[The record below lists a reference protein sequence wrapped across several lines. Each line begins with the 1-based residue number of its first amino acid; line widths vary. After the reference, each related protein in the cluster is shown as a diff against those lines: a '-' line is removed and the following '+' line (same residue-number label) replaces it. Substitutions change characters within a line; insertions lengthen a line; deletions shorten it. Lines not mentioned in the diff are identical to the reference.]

1 MEVNGSKEISDEF
14 NNIQRETTPNVLLE
28 WAEKIE
34 QNAKGICND
43 PDCKRIKFKYTEENG
58 FEFVV
63 SDKEAADCII
73 RAILEYGNSQSILIR
88 EGSRILI
95 EKLEEIKVDFK

>member
-1 MEVNGSKEISDEF
+1 MEDKGSKETI
-14 NNIQRETTPNVLLE
+14 NNLENLKRGLDPNVVLD
-28 WAEKIE
+28 WAETIE
-34 QNAKGICND
+34 KTAKKICND

-73 RAILEYGNSQSILIR
+73 RAILEYGNSQSILTR

>member
-1 MEVNGSKEISDEF
+1 LKRGLD
-14 NNIQRETTPNVLLE
+14 PNVVLD
-28 WAEKIE
+28 WAETIE
-34 QNAKGICND
+34 KTAKKICND

-73 RAILEYGNSQSILIR
+73 RAILEYGNSQSILIQ

-95 EKLEEIKVDFK
+95 EKLEETKAEFE

>member
-1 MEVNGSKEISDEF
+1 MEDKGSKETI
-14 NNIQRETTPNVLLE
+14 NNLENLKHGLDPDVVLD
-28 WAEKIE
+28 WAETIE
-34 QNAKGICND
+34 KTAKKICND
-43 PDCKRIKFKYTEENG
+43 PHCKRIKFKYTEENG

-73 RAILEYGNSQSILIR
+73 RAILEYGNSQSILIQ

-95 EKLEEIKVDFK
+95 EKLEETKAEFE

>member
-1 MEVNGSKEISDEF
+1 MEDKGSKEILNDLE
-14 NNIQRETTPNVLLE
+14 NLKRELDPDVVLD
-28 WAEKIE
+28 WAETIE
-34 QNAKGICND
+34 KTAKKICND

-73 RAILEYGNSQSILIR
+73 RAILEYGNSQSILIQ

-95 EKLEEIKVDFK
+95 EKLEETKAEFE

>member
-1 MEVNGSKEISDEF
+1 MEGKGLKELQNRLTDLE
-14 NNIQRETTPNVLLE
+14 RVTAPNVLLD
-28 WAEKIE
+28 WAETIE
-34 QNAKGICND
+34 QTAKEICND
-43 PDCKRIKFKYTEENG
+43 SDCNRIKFKYTEENG